1 MNLLELEY
9 RQELLIEK
17 KKYEVLNMTKFK
29 EKSSFWLEYK
39 LRRIEDNKIYY
50 LNVELSSKAIL
61 YEIIENTVI
70 EPKMLINFQEQEYE
84 LYEKGTEK
92 VETYYGMTDVGLN
105 EEASYYEYINKN
117 NENLFISIEKWKN
130 QVEVSTG
137 RLIKTK
143 DIK

>member
-9 RQELLIEK
+9 RQELSIEK

-29 EKSSFWLEYK
+29 EKSSYWVEYK
-39 LRRIEDNKIYY
+39 LRRLEDNKIYY
-50 LNVELSSKAIL
+50 LNVELSLKTIL
-61 YEIIENTVI
+61 YEIIEDASI
-70 EPKMLINFQEQEYE
+70 EPKMTINFQEQEYE

-92 VETYYGMTDVGLN
+92 VETYYGMTDIGLN

-117 NENLFISIEKWKN
+117 DENLFISIEKWKDEL
-130 QVEVSTG
+130 EVSKG
-137 RLIKTK
+137 RRIKIK

>member
-17 KKYEVLNMTKFK
+17 QKYEILNMTKFK
-29 EKSSFWLEYK
+29 EKSSFWIEYK
-39 LRRIEDNKIYY
+39 LRKLDDNKIYY
-50 LNVELSSKAIL
+50 LNVEQSLKVIL
-61 YEIIENTVI
+61 YEIIENTTI
-70 EPKMLINFQEQEYE
+70 EPKMSINFQEQEYE

-117 NENLFISIEKWKN
+117 DNNLFISIEKWKN
-130 QVEVSTG
+130 QLEVSFG
-137 RLIKTK
+137 KRIKIN

>member
-9 RQELLIEK
+9 RQELSIEK

-29 EKSSFWLEYK
+29 EKSSYWVEYK
-39 LRRIEDNKIYY
+39 LRRLEDNKIYY
-50 LNVELSSKAIL
+50 LNVELSLKTIL
-61 YEIIENTVI
+61 YEIMENTSI
-70 EPKMLINFQEQEYE
+70 EPKMTINFQEQEYE

-92 VETYYGMTDVGLN
+92 VETYYGMTDIGLN

-117 NENLFISIEKWKN
+117 DENLFISIEKWKDEL
-130 QVEVSTG
+130 EVSKG
-137 RLIKTK
+137 RRIKIK